1 MQDGQNE
8 NNNTASQNMRHPTK
22 VHENTENA
30 DLADEK
36 NDPSSQNKLK
46 LFLVSLDIMQYMF
59 YLPVYFT
66 GPLFTFQD
74 FNSQVKQSFR
84 ERESVCVCVCVCAG
98 FKQCQVGFDR
108 LEWQGSLLLSPLE
121 VTFLMIFLCFPV
133 QVFNGHCQL
142 CVMNKNSNVHPQVGC
157 VMNKNS
163 NVHPQVGKAQ
173 IFNLIMIN
181 LNSCR

>member
-22 VHENTENA
+22 VQENTENA
-30 DLADEK
+30 ADEK

-84 ERESVCVCVCVCAG
+84 ERESVCVCVCVC
-98 FKQCQVGFDR
+98 V
-108 LEWQGSLLLSPLE
+108 
-121 VTFLMIFLCFPV
+121 
-133 QVFNGHCQL
+133 
-142 CVMNKNSNVHPQVGC
+142 
-157 VMNKNS
+157 
-163 NVHPQVGKAQ
+163 
-173 IFNLIMIN
+173 
-181 LNSCR
+181 CRIQTMPSWLR